1 MSKLKDIFQERI
13 RQTNNLVDRTN
24 KSSVLVIQQFPT
36 EEDQDTLYP
45 NVRESVSNIM
55 AFIELGD
62 VDTLKEVL
70 AASDGVFDAIA
81 MDSDIKCSF
90 SSALVEYA
98 SENVKKSKLLWYSDM
113 TTWADAGMNLVT
125 SLENGVYK
133 KNVLL
138 TGEGLLVD
146 KLSRRLTE
154 LGATVNGNE
163 EIDLVIGA
171 AIKKNS
177 LDAANISHVKK
188 GAKVYDIGIG
198 NFSGEDINQF
208 KAKDCTLYRIDIR
221 AGISSV
227 VLGLFETDYLV
238 NKVMGQAKI
247 KGVELVAG
255 GVLGNDGAVII
266 DDINHPS
273 HIIGVADGKGYIKKG
288 ELSDAENNALKFVT
302 ELINSK

>member
-1 MSKLKDIFQERI
+1 MSKLKEIFQERI
-13 RQTNNLVDRTN
+13 RQTNNLVERTN

-90 SSALVEYA
+90 SPSLVEYA
-98 SENVKKSKLLWYSDM
+98 AENVKKSKLLWYSDM

-125 SLENGVYK
+125 CLENGVYK
-133 KNVLL
+133 KNILL
-138 TGEGLLVD
+138 TGEGILAD
-146 KLSRRLTE
+146 KLRSRLTE
-154 LGATVNGNE
+154 LGANVSTEGEADV
-163 EIDLVIGA
+163 VIGA

-177 LDAANISHVKK
+177 FDVGKLSQVKS

-198 NFSGEDINQF
+198 NFSGDDIAQF
-208 KAKDCTLYRIDIR
+208 KDKDCTLYRIDIR
-221 AGISSV
+221 AGISSII
-227 VLGLFETDYLV
+227 LGLFETDYLV
-238 NKVMGQAKI
+238 NKVMGTATI
-247 KGVELVAG
+247 KGVDLVAG

-266 DDINHPS
+266 DDINRPS

-288 ELSDAENNALKFVT
+288 ELNKAENDALKFVT